1 MEENLADIFEVTW
14 CSYEYVVIADVD
26 QNISGDRRADSD
38 VAI

>member
-1 MEENLADIFEVTW
+1 MRSRGIAT
-14 CSYEYVVIADVD
+14 EYIVIADAD